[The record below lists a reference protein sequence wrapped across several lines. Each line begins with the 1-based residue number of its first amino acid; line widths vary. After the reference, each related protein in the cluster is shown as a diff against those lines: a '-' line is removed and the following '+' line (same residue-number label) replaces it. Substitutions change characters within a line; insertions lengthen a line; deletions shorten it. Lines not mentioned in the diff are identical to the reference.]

1 MMDRIVASRGTHPTT
16 SITHYQMT
24 VCDRSLGGAF
34 RSRPKAR
41 RGSEGPCSEVLNG
54 IEDAASNVS

>member
-1 MMDRIVASRGTHPTT
+1 MARVAASRGTHPTT

-24 VCDRSLGGAF
+24 VRARFLEGAF